1 MLTADTPQSPY
12 YLMTARQVVFW
23 SFDEAG
29 KALGEDR
36 FVLHHVIEPLAADDL
51 PANYPERFRTA

>member
-1 MLTADTPQSPY
+1 MVQGTKTA
-12 YLMTARQVVFW
+12 
-23 SFDEAG
+23 DEAG
-29 KALGEDR
+29 QALGEDR